1 MASINKAIIVGN
13 LGRDPEIRYTQSNTP
28 VATFSVAT
36 TDQWTD
42 KNGERQERTEWH
54 RIVAWAR
61 LAEICEKYLHKGKQV
76 YIEGRL
82 QTREWEDQNGQKRYT
97 TEIVARD
104 MQMLG
109 RPGDG
114 PQRESQGQSQPQQQ
128 QQQQQQQPAS
138 KANQAQSGGNDPFP
152 EAPMPGADDDDLP
165 F

>member
-1 MASINKAIIVGN
+1 MASVNKAIIVGN
-13 LGRDPEIRYTQSNTP
+13 LGRDPEMRYTQSNTP

-54 RIVAWAR
+54 RVVAWAR
-61 LAEICEKYLHKGKQV
+61 LAEICGQYLQKGKQV

-82 QTREWEDQNGQKRYT
+82 QTREWEDKDGQKRYT
-97 TEIVARD
+97 TEIVARE

-109 RPGDG
+109 RPGDA
-114 PQRESQGQSQPQQQ
+114 PARESYSQPQ
-128 QQQQQQQPAS
+128 PARQ
-138 KANQAQSGGNDPFP
+138 ANQAKQAKQGGGDDPFP
-152 EAPMPGADDDDLP
+152 EAPMPGNDDDDLP